1 MYEKREVQLTIG
13 EDLLYKN
20 LPEDTL
26 SQINKLINWQP
37 FEKILAKLHPSK
49 EGRPAYNPLKMFKIL
64 IIQQLYGHSDPEME
78 MMLYGNFSYKGEI
91 FFGSGSS
98 LKASDFLVSIEAI
111 FSTVGFTA
119 LTILQKDSQYLS
131 NT

>member
-1 MYEKREVQLTIG
+1 MYKSNKTQLTIG
-13 EDLLYKN
+13 ENLLHSN

-26 SQINKLINWQP
+26 FQINKLINWQP

-78 MMLYGNFSYKGEI
+78 MMLYGNFFYRRFVGLSATDPVPDY
-91 FFGSGSS
+91 
-98 LKASDFLVSIEAI
+98 
-111 FSTVGFTA
+111 STICRPCFHRDK
-119 LTILQKDSQYLS
+119 L
-131 NT
+131 